1 MLTQKV
7 AESWLPAGV
16 RGGEELEVQNV
27 QVRFSKERME
37 RGGRGIGKINRF
49 GVNMSL
55 G

>member
-1 MLTQKV
+1 MAT
-7 AESWLPAGV
+7 LPSLPCEV
-16 RGGEELEVQNV
+16 MHVMGGEELEVQNV